1 MNELQDFERELRT
14 ALVDS
19 ERTADPPDGLTE
31 RLIANTAQ
39 RPTSGHPHR
48 ARLGRIRWLPP
59 ALAAAAV
66 ISTVA
71 VAALV
76 TTVVASDHHIAP
88 LTHLPTVHPT
98 PTPTRTPTSTP
109 TPTPTQQTPTN
120 SSSTAP
126 TSSSSPTTRSS
137 TTPASPP
144 TLSGRWTDSRLTIT
158 DHSLGAVSRGMSLTQ
173 AKAAAGTALSSPGD
187 GIFQPTDAALTGST
201 RLQFSWAV
209 TCFDASRSGSGN
221 GTSVS
226 TSAGV
231 RLGDQMSRVR
241 TVYGPQATPFTA
253 DPNWTGPGNIP
264 TGVIVHFNDGVLLF
278 VGSSADRRGG
288 TIASIR
294 GASDAR
300 TASSTFC

>member
-1 MNELQDFERELRT
+1 MNELQNFERELRT

-76 TTVVASDHHIAP
+76 TTVVASDHHSAP
-88 LTHLPTVHPT
+88 LTQLPTVH
-98 PTPTRTPTSTP
+98 PTSTP

-126 TSSSSPTTRSS
+126 TSSSSRTTRSS

-209 TCFDASRSGSGN
+209 TCFDAFRSGSGN

-241 TVYGPQATPFTA
+241 TVYGSRATPFTA

-264 TGVIVHFNDGVLLF
+264 TGVIVQFSDGVLLF